1 MMYGRPSRVSLRPD
15 YLTGYMEADAPM
27 SSMGPAPMAPMAPMG
42 TESAPLLME
51 DRMTVSAMPME
62 GKKDSN
68 YARLFGV
75 SLLVLGLGLAMRR
88 R

>member
-1 MMYGRPSRVSLRPD
+1 MYGRPSRVSLRPD

-27 SSMGPAPMAPMAPMG
+27 SSMGPAPMAPMGM
-42 TESAPLLME
+42 ESAPLLME

-62 GKKDSN
+62 GEKDSN
-68 YARLFGV
+68 WARLVGV
-75 SLLVLGLGLAMRR
+75 SLLALAAGLALYKPRR